1 MFSELLIGMPGWSS
15 SRCALTWK
23 LKATKSGRGYCQLQ
37 ASTPPTAGTEPSLLP
52 TVTTTNAS
60 QGIHSKNNCGK
71 PLLPMAAAMIPTPT
85 AQDFKRRGP
94 GSHQQGLPEFVRGLL
109 PTPNAVEGTKYTR
122 TYNPNSQMG
131 KSLTAMALNDMLPT
145 PEANN
150 YKNGHRRLSPR
161 IERKL
166 AQGWTVGLNDLAT
179 LRLLPTPVVCLDG
192 VYADRHPGKRH
203 TKSIATLAFEA
214 GGGTSQLSPLFVEQ
228 MMGFPTG
235 WILLPFLKE
244 SLLRSEPELSTAGEP
259 NP

>member
-1 MFSELLIGMPGWSS
+1 MPGWYS

-23 LKATKSGRGYCQLQ
+23 LKATRSGRAYCQLQ
-37 ASTPPTAGTEPSLLP
+37 ASTLPTADTEPSLLP

-71 PLLPMAAAMIPTPT
+71 PLLPMVAAA
-85 AQDFKRRGP
+85 
-94 GSHQQGLPEFVRGLL
+94 LL

-166 AQGWTVGLNDLAT
+166 EQGWTVGLNDLAT

-192 VYADRHPGKRH
+192 AYADRNPESRRH
-203 TKSIATLAFEA
+203 SKSIATLAFEA

-235 WILLPFLKE
+235 WILLPFLRE
-244 SLLRSEPELSTAGEP
+244 SFLRSGHGPSTAGEQ